1 MIRIKTLRKL
11 IEITHK
17 IVEEYS
23 TRSYRYM
30 TFDEYLERLD
40 PLDIE
45 DLARDVGLSE
55 RTMYDYVSAIKE
67 LCGIFGRAV
76 CQDMTD
82 NQEFGQQALHSNS
95 YTRA

>member
-1 MIRIKTLRKL
+1 MIRIKTLRRL

-17 IVEEYS
+17 LVEEYR

-30 TFDEYLERLD
+30 TFDEYLERID
-40 PLDIE
+40 TY
-45 DLARDVGLSE
+45 DLEILAQEEGISE

-76 CQDMTD
+76 CHDVTD
-82 NQEFGQQALHSNS
+82 VKGAEIL
-95 YTRA
+95 